1 MIKSFLLALTLVVA
15 SFSPSFA
22 LTAYQAK
29 DVAKREVN
37 DVAKKSLVQI
47 HGKRGAVGVY
57 PLEWEILFYDPY
69 ADQDGTK
76 VKVAG
81 NVITQITQGYTQMD
95 KARIFAYKQDEILD
109 PTRLKVDSN
118 EIVKILS
125 RSSAL
130 NNVKITSVDLSLSK
144 MSKGAMGS
152 AMWSV
157 VMYAKDSK
165 QEEVEFGKAQINAES
180 GQILQLKIDLKKL
193 IKK

>member
-144 MSKGAMGS
+144 MSKGPMGS